1 MSDTPEDFSMI
12 LKDLTRNDDA
22 MDFSDYCVTQLNKKK
37 ERLLRNTFS
46 GREPQPL
53 RLAPQLTSSYGRLG
67 YYVDKEGNHNGVP
80 IKQI

>member
-46 GREPQPL
+46 GREP
-53 RLAPQLTSSYGRLG
+53 
-67 YYVDKEGNHNGVP
+67 
-80 IKQI
+80 